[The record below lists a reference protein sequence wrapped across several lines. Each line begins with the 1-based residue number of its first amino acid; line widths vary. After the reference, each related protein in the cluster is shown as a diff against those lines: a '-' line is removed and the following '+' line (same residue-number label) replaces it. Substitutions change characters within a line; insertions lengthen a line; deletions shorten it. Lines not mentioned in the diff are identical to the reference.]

1 MLLVLKDR
9 NMRMIVGGFTPDF
22 SYCIDHTYLST
33 ICQIKHYLYR
43 LRHLCNNHYTIVHV
57 LQTSLQARIVEIQ
70 AELSELV
77 TRQDELKTRMR
88 LAREAGELARLDTLR
103 SQLESFAAVQLR
115 LRMEQSAIIGGS
127 SKHK

>member
-1 MLLVLKDR
+1 M
-9 NMRMIVGGFTPDF
+9 
-22 SYCIDHTYLST
+22 
-33 ICQIKHYLYR
+33 
-43 LRHLCNNHYTIVHV
+43 
-57 LQTSLQARIVEIQ
+57 EIQ